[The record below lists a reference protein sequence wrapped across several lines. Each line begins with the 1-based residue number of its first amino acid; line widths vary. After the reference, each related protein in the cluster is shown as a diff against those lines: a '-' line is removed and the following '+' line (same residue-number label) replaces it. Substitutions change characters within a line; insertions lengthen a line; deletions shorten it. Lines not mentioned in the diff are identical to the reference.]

1 MYSESERPWFVY
13 VFVVSGLVAGACYA
27 RWGFAIAEKG
37 GAPENGLIPFVATG
51 IPALVVLG
59 FFTRASWTYFVRE
72 DGFGLQ
78 FGFTGWSVRFDYSDI
93 IEAKRAASEWGS
105 ASSMVFNTSS
115 RVFDFFFLK

>member
-37 GAPENGLIPFVATG
+37 WAPENGLIPFVATG

-72 DGFGLQ
+72 DAFGLR

-93 IEAKRAASEWGS
+93 IEAKRADVSWKSWGG
-105 ASSMVFNTSS
+105 FGW
-115 RVFDFFFLK
+115 RWRPGRIG